1 MTEIHTAYDIYV
13 LGDSATA
20 ELMEMLS
27 EKAAEHGA
35 VITETFAFPVGMPRE
50 HADLTA
56 VEAVVEA
63 LGRAIATRT
72 PVWLPFWHRDF
83 CREEHLRRLSLTLQ
97 RHGLDLLVG
106 PDLTPCPISGGFN
119 EIDSALRNEVH
130 LVYAL
135 DDAVMAASGM
145 HALSVQIEAELAG
158 TGSQPD
164 QGPPIKG
171 PPVEEITPKEHLFR
185 TTDVAALFGR
195 RRGWVSQKLREG
207 YFLDFDGS
215 VVEPLRTGKGGRRR
229 YPRSMLWAMAWSAFR
244 RGDLSSKR
252 MRAVV
257 VELDRTR
264 R

>member
-1 MTEIHTAYDIYV
+1 MTEIRPAYDVYV
-13 LGDSATA
+13 LGDSGTA
-20 ELMEMLS
+20 ELTEMLS

-63 LGRAIATRT
+63 LGRAIATHT

-119 EIDSALRNEVH
+119 EIDAALRNEVH

-135 DDAVMAASGM
+135 DDAAMAAAGM
-145 HALSVQIEAELAG
+145 HALSAQIEAELAG
-158 TGSQPD
+158 TGRQPD
-164 QGPPIKG
+164 QGPP
-171 PPVEEITPKEHLFR
+171 VEETKPKEQLFR

-195 RRGWVSQKLREG
+195 PRGWVSQKLREG

-215 VVEPLRTGKGGRRR
+215 VVEPLRTGKGGHRR
-229 YPRSMLWAMAWSAFR
+229 YPRSALWAMAWSAFR

-252 MRAVV
+252 MRAVIA
-257 VELDRTR
+257 ELDRTQR
-264 R
+264 